1 VIGRS
6 VCGILRDHLK
16 NSTRNP
22 AKVQTVGKIGLFFAN
37 SLERCLHGRNG
48 MTAHTV
54 DARDFCALD
63 KVDVGDL
70 VQMVKA
76 EYLEMPGLCLTLA
89 QAQRLWTLD
98 RATCVGVLGQL
109 VKSGFLRR
117 SEAGIYER
125 NASDLHFE
133 HTKYPIVFNHGRR

>member
-1 VIGRS
+1 
-6 VCGILRDHLK
+6 
-16 NSTRNP
+16 
-22 AKVQTVGKIGLFFAN
+22 
-37 SLERCLHGRNG
+37 

-63 KVDVGDL
+63 KADLGDL

-109 VKSGFLRR
+109 VKSGFLLR

-133 HTKYPIVFNHGRR
+133 NRRYQTAFNHGRR